1 VVPVRAVVVPR
12 FGDPDVVEI
21 GDAPLPTCPGGEVLV
36 RVDFGGLGPWDA
48 ARRRGELG
56 GELPYI
62 PGAEFAGTV
71 AGDSGDAAGFHDGEP
86 VYGFPG
92 LTGCHAEYVACP
104 AEALAPLPAV
114 ISPADA
120 AGTPVPALTAE
131 HGLTEV
137 LKVRPRDRVLIT
149 AAAGALGHFAVQLAR
164 LAGAEVVATAAAR
177 DHEFVHRLGA
187 VEVVDHDDPD
197 WPERVRTLPRGRP
210 TQVLVCSRSTVAAA
224 ARAAAP
230 GGVIAT
236 PVGGPL
242 PEGGEATWQRYT
254 ARPSGAHLIRLAPR
268 FSDGSL
274 VVELG
279 RRFDWRDTA
288 ESHRYVEDDEVRGT
302 VVLEIGDA

>member
-1 VVPVRAVVVPR
+1 MRAVVVPR
-12 FGDPDVVEI
+12 FGDPDVAEM
-21 GDAPLPTCPGGEVLV
+21 GEAPLPTCPNGEVLV
-36 RVDFGGLGPWDA
+36 RVAFGGLGPWDA
-48 ARRRGELG
+48 ARRRGEMG
-56 GELPYI
+56 GDVPYI

-92 LTGCHAEYVACP
+92 LGDCHAEYVACP
-104 AEALAPLPAV
+104 AESLAPVPAV
-114 ISPADA
+114 VSLADA
-120 AGTPVPALTAE
+120 AGAPLPVLTARQ
-131 HGLTEV
+131 GLIDV
-137 LKVRPRDRVLIT
+137 LKVRPHDRVLIT

-164 LAGAEVVATAAAR
+164 LLDAEVVATASER

-197 WPERVRTLPRGRP
+197 WPARVRELPRGLP
-210 TQVLVCSRSTVAAA
+210 TQVLVCNRTTVEAA
-224 ARAAAP
+224 ARACAA

-254 ARPSGAHLIRLAPR
+254 ARPSGAQLIRMAPR
-268 FSDGSL
+268 FDDGSL
-274 VVELG
+274 VVEIG

-288 ESHRYVEDDEVRGT
+288 DSHRYVEDDRTRGT